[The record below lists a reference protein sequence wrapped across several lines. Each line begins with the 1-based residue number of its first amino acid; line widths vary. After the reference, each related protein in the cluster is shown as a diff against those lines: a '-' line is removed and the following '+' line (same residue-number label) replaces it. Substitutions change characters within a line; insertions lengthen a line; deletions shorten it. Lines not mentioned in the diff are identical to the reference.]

1 LFLNIKCM
9 KIGLIGVGNMG
20 TPLLRKLINNKYN
33 ASVLLE
39 NNNNSN
45 YDCMTFKNNE
55 LNQFIKYNTKF
66 ISVLPNS
73 NITYDL
79 VSNINN
85 KDSKIWMDLC
95 SSSPK
100 DVVKISDCLQRNNIN
115 YIDAPVS
122 GGPKGMEK
130 GILTSIIS
138 GPEKTYKDFL
148 NIINLYSDK
157 IFYVSDKVGTS
168 STIKLANNTL
178 LALNLISSAEIL
190 NILDQNNVDLLSAL
204 NFINNSSGRNWA
216 TLQRY
221 PDNIL
226 TGKYDYGFSYQ
237 LHKKDVLTFIDSVK
251 PINNKFLLEK
261 IENIYRD
268 KKNDLGKNM
277 DHTEIVKLI
286 K

>member
-1 LFLNIKCM
+1 
-9 KIGLIGVGNMG
+9 
-20 TPLLRKLINNKYN
+20 
-33 ASVLLE
+33 
-39 NNNNSN
+39 
-45 YDCMTFKNNE
+45 
-55 LNQFIKYNTKF
+55 
-66 ISVLPNS
+66 
-73 NITYDL
+73 
-79 VSNINN
+79 
-85 KDSKIWMDLC
+85 
-95 SSSPK
+95 
-100 DVVKISDCLQRNNIN
+100 
-115 YIDAPVS
+115 
-122 GGPKGMEK
+122 MEK